1 MRLRVL
7 LRLLLLECGL
17 NLGILIVC
25 LQLVVAL
32 LQLLNLLQLFGI
44 LRGLLSL
51 QLLVIFEQ
59 GEHRTV

>member
-1 MRLRVL
+1 MRLGML
-7 LRLLLLECGL
+7 LRLLLLECSL

-51 QLLVIFEQ
+51 QLLVIFE
-59 GEHRTV
+59 

>member
-7 LRLLLLECGL
+7 LRLLLLKRGL

-32 LQLLNLLQLFGI
+32 LQLLDLLELLGI
-44 LRGLLSL
+44 LGSLLSL
-51 QLLVIFEQ
+51 QLLVILEQ
-59 GEHRTV
+59 GEH

>member
-7 LRLLLLECGL
+7 LRLLLLKCGL
-17 NLGILIVC
+17 NLGVLIVC

-32 LQLLNLLQLFGI
+32 LQLLDLLQLFGI
-44 LRGLLSL
+44 LGGFLSL

-59 GEHRTV
+59 GEH